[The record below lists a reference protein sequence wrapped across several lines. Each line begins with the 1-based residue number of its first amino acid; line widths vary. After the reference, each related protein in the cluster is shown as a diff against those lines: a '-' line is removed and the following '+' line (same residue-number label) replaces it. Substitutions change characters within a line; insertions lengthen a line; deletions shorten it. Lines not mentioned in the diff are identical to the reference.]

1 MHRAEELADE
11 LGISIRTFYRR
22 VKSGE
27 IEAVDTI
34 AGRRYALADDAR
46 PAPDESAIRRA
57 PVAHVATEREQ
68 ELEERVEALEA
79 ELARLQTKLQDVVDW
94 TGVASRCLHDLAKRR

>member
-27 IEAVDTI
+27 IEAIDTI
-34 AGRRYALADDAR
+34 AGRRYALANDAR

-57 PVAHVATEREQ
+57 PAAATTRER
-68 ELEERVEALEA
+68 ELEERVERLEA
-79 ELARLQTKLQDVVDW
+79 ELKRVQSKLQEVVDW
-94 TGVASRCLHDLAKRR
+94 TGVASRCLHDLSKRR